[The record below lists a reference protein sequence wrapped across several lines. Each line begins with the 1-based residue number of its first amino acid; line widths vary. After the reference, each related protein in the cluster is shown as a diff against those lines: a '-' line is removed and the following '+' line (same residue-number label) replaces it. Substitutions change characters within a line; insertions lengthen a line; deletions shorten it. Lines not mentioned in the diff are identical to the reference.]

1 MLLQLR
7 NQVLQHQELE
17 HQGKTHQR
25 RKAKDCNAET
35 VAVDVVITLL
45 TFTPE
50 TSMSP
55 CTASSE
61 MQTLKLPWI
70 LNFKYLLIWTSTL
83 IHISVVFVRRFIVM
97 RNLVSATNVISI
109 DFISIWGEQF
119 HQSVFLPVSAIFL
132 LALSLALHQS
142 LVMLL

>member
-1 MLLQLR
+1 MLLQPR
-7 NQVLQHQELE
+7 NQVLQHHESEL
-17 HQGKTHQR
+17 QGKTPPR

-35 VAVDVVITLL
+35 VDVVITLL

-55 CTASSE
+55 GTASSE
-61 MQTLKLPWI
+61 LQKLKLLWRI
-70 LNFKYLLIWTSTL
+70 NFKYLLIWTSTL
-83 IHISVVFVRRFIVM
+83 IHISVVFVRSYIVM

-119 HQSVFLPVSAIFL
+119 HQSFSLLLSVIFL

-142 LVMLL
+142 LLMLL